1 MADKNKVVV
10 KIAGK
15 DYTIVGSES
24 DEFIQRVG
32 LYVDKK
38 MNEVLKNNSTLS
50 TSMASVLTALNVAYD
65 FFKASENETNL
76 KEEIKSLNEEK
87 TKLKEENKQLKVEN
101 STLNSRSSNYQLELA
116 KKEAELKEVRS
127 NIEKDNKKSP
137 KHQ

>member
-1 MADKNKVVV
+1 MAGKNKVELR
-10 KIAGK
+10 ISGK
-15 DYTIVGSES
+15 EYTIVGSES
-24 DEFIQRVG
+24 DECIQKVG

-65 FFKASENETNL
+65 YFKANENETNL

-87 TKLKEENKQLKVEN
+87 AKLKEENKQLKIEN

-127 NIEKDNKKSP
+127 NIEKENKKSP
-137 KHQ
+137 KNQ